1 MKYCRGVVSC
11 LVSLSL
17 RQRSSSSRGAVWFA
31 AVVLVL
37 VAAESVAL
45 YSELGWKAGAI
56 FVMSL
61 VALLTLFLWRTS
73 EEEEATAQTQAM
85 IDEARETVST
95 EMEALDERRAEIGK
109 LLMTYGELMEFPDL
123 EKLKEVEWAT
133 IPKTDQDE
141 EVRDLVEVESDRM
154 LERFSAGEYWE
165 GGQFQH
171 RLLLGDL
178 AGFMEGIARVYQPG
192 SEKPLLETNLESLL
206 KAVNRAS
213 LQVILLLEELP
224 VLSVKDYNLRKM
236 YDGVRTAGKM
246 YQKYEE
252 LSPMLD
258 PVRYLWHGSKFL
270 MMTNPL
276 FAAGWIAGSELMVE
290 GSKRLGKKVMD
301 TYLLTLLK
309 QSLGIVAWET
319 ASIFDEEHRYRDPD
333 WVYAVE
339 LAHLVSQFPLSR
351 DTLRGAMRELGSVPL
366 RSSYD
371 RIFLYRCVTQHV
383 SPKPESF
390 TQKDLMTAEVRVQVV
405 ERLKEFFVRF
415 VHGRQEKKVIAWRAG
430 VVRRL
435 GVEPAVGG
443 YEAAMSEG
451 ERLADCLVSEA
462 SFLGAAAA
470 ALVVETELE
479 KRDWDGVEKRL
490 QSTRIAGQMDEDYLK
505 ETLETLRKQRPA
517 AFVLPD
523 LEPGS
528 PLVKDFLTDLCDMD
542 MDSPGRSLRSYWVIR
557 ESSEYFRYGKWRDL
571 ERRLNSGYV
580 EKASSGLNQGSPVTK
595 APVSLAFV
603 LPEFFER
610 GERAVMI
617 YPGARILD
625 RDSVPAKKGRA
636 KRRESD
642 AAGDPMDLFS
652 ERYLVG
658 TNQGRLLFIVQ
669 NPKAENHDSRKSVLV
684 WEGEVRGEMPVRV
697 DFSKRSSGEEAIIEG
712 GQWLHKVK
720 RDTTEETRVVRL
732 AVGMFRNRQRYF
744 SALKAFCVEL

>member
-1 MKYCRGVVSC
+1 MKFSGSVVC
-11 LVSLSL
+11 LAVAISF
-17 RQRSSSSRGAVWFA
+17 RQRSTSSRGAVWVA

-37 VAAESVAL
+37 VLVQTVFL
-45 YSELGWKAGAI
+45 YPELGWRAGVI

-61 VALLTLFLWRTS
+61 GALLTLFLWRTS
-73 EEEEATAQTQAM
+73 EEEEATTRTQAI
-85 IDEARETVST
+85 IDEARETVRV
-95 EMEALDERRAEIGK
+95 EMAALEERRAEIGR
-109 LLMTYGELMEFPDL
+109 LLMTYGELTEFPDL
-123 EKLKEVEWAT
+123 EKLKKVEWAS
-133 IPKTDQDE
+133 IPKSERDE
-141 EVRDLVEVESDRM
+141 SVRELIESGSDRM
-154 LERFSAGEYWE
+154 LGRFSAGDYWE

-171 RLLLGDL
+171 RLLLADL
-178 AGFMEGIARVYQPG
+178 AGFMEGIARVYKPD
-192 SEKPLLETNLESLL
+192 SDKPLLETNLESLL
-206 KAVNRAS
+206 KAINRAS

-236 YDGVRTAGKM
+236 YDGVRTAGKF

-270 MMTNPL
+270 MMSNPL

-290 GSKRLGKKVMD
+290 GSKRLGKKMMD

-309 QSLGIVAWET
+309 QSLGIIAWET

-339 LAHLVSQFPLSR
+339 LAHLVSLFPLSR
-351 DTLRGAMRELGSVPL
+351 DTLRGAMRELGSIPL

-383 SPKPESF
+383 SPKPENF
-390 TQKDLMTAEVRVQVV
+390 AQKDLMTAVVRAQIA

-415 VHGRQEKKVIAWRAG
+415 IHGRQEKKIAAWRAG
-430 VVRRL
+430 VASRL

-443 YEAAMSEG
+443 YGATMSEG

-470 ALVVETELE
+470 ALVAETELE
-479 KRDWDGVEKRL
+479 TRDWDAVEARVRV
-490 QSTRIAGQMDEDYLK
+490 TRIAGQMNAELLQQ
-505 ETLETLRKQRPA
+505 TLEELRRHRPA

-528 PLVKDFLTDLCDMD
+528 ALVGDFLADLCDMD

-557 ESSEYFRYGKWRDL
+557 EAADYFRYGKWRDL

-580 EKASSGLNQGSPVTK
+580 ERVSSGLKQGSPVAK

-603 LPEFFER
+603 LPEFYER
-610 GERAVMI
+610 GERAVLI
-617 YPGARILD
+617 YAGARILD
-625 RDSVPAKKGRA
+625 RSDTLGKKRSS
-636 KRRESD
+636 KRMGPE
-642 AAGDPMDLFS
+642 AVGNPLDLFS

-684 WEGEVRGEMPVRV
+684 WEGEVGGEAPVNV
-697 DFSKRSSGEEAIIEG
+697 VFSKGSGGEEAIIEG
-712 GQWLHKVK
+712 GVWLHKMK
-720 RDTTEETRVVRL
+720 KDAAEEQRVVRL
-732 AVGMFRNRQRYF
+732 AVGMFRNRKRYF
-744 SALKAFCVEL
+744 VALKGFCGIT

>member
-1 MKYCRGVVSC
+1 M
-11 LVSLSL
+11 
-17 RQRSSSSRGAVWFA
+17 
-31 AVVLVL
+31 
-37 VAAESVAL
+37 L
-45 YSELGWKAGAI
+45 YPQLGWKAAVF

-61 VALLTLFLWRTS
+61 VALLTLFLWRTTED
-73 EEEEATAQTQAM
+73 EEITSRTQAM
-85 IDEARETVST
+85 IDEARETVRT

-123 EKLKEVEWAT
+123 DKLKKTEWAT
-133 IPKTDQDE
+133 IPKSDRDE
-141 EVRDLVEVESDRM
+141 EVRQLVESESDRM
-154 LERFSAGEYWE
+154 LGRFSSGEYWE

-206 KAVNRAS
+206 KAINRAS

-236 YDGVRTAGKM
+236 YDGVRPAGKV

-252 LSPMLD
+252 MSPMLD

-301 TYLLTLLK
+301 TYLLTLMK

-333 WVYAVE
+333 WVYSVE

-383 SPKPESF
+383 SPKPENF
-390 TQKDLMTAEVRVQVV
+390 AQKDLMTAEVRAQVAD
-405 ERLKEFFVRF
+405 RLKEFFTRF
-415 VHGRQEKKVIAWRAG
+415 VHGRQEKKVMAWRAG
-430 VVRRL
+430 VAERL

-451 ERLADCLVSEA
+451 ERLADCLNSEA

-470 ALVVETELE
+470 AMVAETELE
-479 KRDWDGVEKRL
+479 TRDWDAVEKRL
-490 QSTRIAGQMDEDYLK
+490 KITRIAGKMDEDFLK
-505 ETLETLRKQRPA
+505 ETLEALREHRPA

-528 PLVKDFLTDLCDMD
+528 DLVKDFLIDLADMD
-542 MDSPGRSLRSYWVIR
+542 MDSPERSLRSYWVIR

-580 EKASSGLNQGSPVTK
+580 ERASSGLNQASPVAKT
-595 APVSLAFV
+595 PVSLAFV

-617 YPGARILD
+617 YAGARVLD
-625 RDSVPAKKGRA
+625 RSQILIKKRRS
-636 KRRESD
+636 KRREVE

-669 NPKAENHDSRKSVLV
+669 NPKAENYDSRKSVLV
-684 WEGEVRGEMPVRV
+684 WEGEVRGDNPVLI
-697 DFSKRSSGEEAIIEG
+697 DFSKRSGGEEAIIEG
-712 GQWLHKVK
+712 GIWLHRVK
-720 RDTTEETRVVRL
+720 KDVIEEQRVVRL
-732 AVGMFRNRQRYF
+732 AVGMFRSRKRYF
-744 SALKAFCVEL
+744 TALKSFCGLS

>member
-1 MKYCRGVVSC
+1 MAFSF
-11 LVSLSL
+11 
-17 RQRSSSSRGAVWFA
+17 RQRSSSSRGSVWIA

-37 VAAESVAL
+37 VAAESVTL
-45 YSELGWKAGAI
+45 YPQLGWKAGAM
-56 FVMSL
+56 FGMSL
-61 VALLTLFLWRTS
+61 GALLVLFLWRTT
-73 EEEEATAQTQAM
+73 EEQEATAQTQAM
-85 IDEARETVST
+85 IDEARETVRV

-123 EKLKEVEWAT
+123 EELKELEWAT
-133 IPKTDQDE
+133 TEKTEKDE
-141 EVRDLVEVESDRM
+141 EVRELVEVESDRM
-154 LERFSAGEYWE
+154 LARFSSGEYWE

-236 YDGVRTAGKM
+236 YDGVRTAGKV

-270 MMTNPL
+270 MMSNPL

-333 WVYAVE
+333 WVYAME

-351 DTLRGAMRELGSVPL
+351 DTLRGVMRELGSVPL

-390 TQKDLMTAEVRVQVV
+390 AQKDLMSLEVRTQIVA
-405 ERLKEFFVRF
+405 RLKEFFVRY
-415 VHGRQEKKVIAWRAG
+415 VHGRQEKKVIAWGAG
-430 VVRRL
+430 VAARL

-443 YEAAMSEG
+443 YESAMTAV
-451 ERLADCLVSEA
+451 ERLVDCLNSEA
-462 SFLGAAAA
+462 SFLGASAAA
-470 ALVVETELE
+470 VVAETELE
-479 KRDWDGVEKRL
+479 KRDWDLVEKRL
-490 QSTRIAGQMDEDYLK
+490 LTTRIADSMDEDSLQGA
-505 ETLETLRKQRPA
+505 LQALRQQRPA

-528 PLVKDFLTDLCDMD
+528 KLVKEFLLDLADMD
-542 MDSPGRSLRSYWVIR
+542 MDSPERSLRSYWVIR
-557 ESSEYFRYGKWRDL
+557 ESAEYFRYTKWRDL

-580 EKASSGLNQGSPVTK
+580 ERASTGLVQGSPVAK

-610 GERAVMI
+610 GEQAVVI
-617 YPGARILD
+617 YAGARILD
-625 RDSVPAKKGRA
+625 RELVVVK
-636 KRRESD
+636 KRRSKRKQAD

-684 WEGEVRGEMPVRV
+684 WEGELRGEQPVQV
-697 DFSKRSSGEEAIIEG
+697 DFSKRSSGEEAIIVG

-720 RDTTEETRVVRL
+720 REDEKETRVVRL
-732 AVGMFRNRQRYF
+732 GVGMFRNRKRYF
-744 SALKAFCVEL
+744 AALKAFCGSE

>member
-1 MKYCRGVVSC
+1 MAFSF
-11 LVSLSL
+11 
-17 RQRSSSSRGAVWFA
+17 RQRSSSSRGAVWIA

-37 VAAESVAL
+37 VAAESITL
-45 YSELGWKAGAI
+45 YPELGWKAAVI

-61 VALLTLFLWRTS
+61 GALLTLFLWRTS
-73 EEEEATAQTQAM
+73 EEEETTSQTQAM
-85 IDEARETVST
+85 IDEARETIRN
-95 EMEALDERRAEIGK
+95 EMEVLEERREEMGK

-123 EKLKEVEWAT
+123 DKLKELEWAT
-133 IPKTDQDE
+133 TEKTEKDE
-141 EVRDLVEVESDRM
+141 EVRELVEVESDRM
-154 LERFSAGEYWE
+154 LERFSSGEYWE

-178 AGFMEGIARVYQPG
+178 AGFMEGIARVYQPD

-236 YDGVRTAGKM
+236 YEGVRTAGKM

-270 MMTNPL
+270 MMSNPL

-301 TYLLTLLK
+301 TYLLTLMK
-309 QSLGIVAWET
+309 QSLGIIAWET

-333 WVYAVE
+333 WVYAME

-351 DTLRGAMRELGSVPL
+351 DTLRGAMQELGSVPL

-390 TQKDLMTAEVRVQVV
+390 AQQGLMTAEVRTQIV
-405 ERLKEFFVRF
+405 ERLKEFFVRY

-430 VVRRL
+430 VVARL
-435 GVEPAVGG
+435 GVEPKVGG

-451 ERLADCLVSEA
+451 ERLADCLNSEA

-470 ALVVETELE
+470 AVVAETELE
-479 KRDWDGVEKRL
+479 TRDWDQVEQRL
-490 QSTRIAGQMDEDYLK
+490 KTTAIAAQMDEEYLQ
-505 ETLETLRKQRPA
+505 ETLVTLRQQRPA

-528 PLVKDFLTDLCDMD
+528 PLVKDFLLDLADID
-542 MDSPGRSLRSYWVIR
+542 MDSPERSLRSYWVIR
-557 ESSEYFRYGKWRDL
+557 ESAEYFRYSKWREL

-580 EKASSGLNQGSPVTK
+580 DRASSALIQGSPVAK

-610 GERAVMI
+610 GERAVLI
-617 YPGARILD
+617 YAGARILD
-625 RDSVPAKKGRA
+625 QAQAVVKKRRS
-636 KRRESD
+636 KQRESD
-642 AAGDPMDLFS
+642 KAGDPMDLFS

-684 WEGEVRGEMPVRV
+684 WEGELRGEDPVTV

-712 GQWLHKVK
+712 GMWLHKVK
-720 RDTTEETRVVRL
+720 RDSQEETRVVRL
-732 AVGMFRNRQRYF
+732 GVGMFRNRKRYF
-744 SALKAFCVEL
+744 AALKDFCEVG